1 MEMELKQKNNPV
13 NGEGVGKNSCFAEY
27 KTLQLQLRINE
38 EEYEERRKSAR
49 DDWLFC
55 VISRKRLT
63 DILKEN
69 ISL

>member
-1 MEMELKQKNNPV
+1 MELKQKQQNNPV
-13 NGEGVGKNSCFAEY
+13 NGEGVRKNSCFAEY

-38 EEYEERRKSAR
+38 EEYEERGKSAR
-49 DDWLFC
+49 DDWLFY

-63 DILKEN
+63 DILKGN